1 MRSIYEAKTP
11 SKLSK
16 DFEVIGNDIA
26 TVAARKYLKQLDE
39 RVKELGLDYEQCR
52 EAART
57 FKKGDFEGALK
68 KIWGK
73 SKVKTTTNHTND
85 GMVESYIYDVDG
97 YGTFTEKFV
106 RKGMTM
112 WSHTITAVYKDNPS
126 PSYPLATVIG
136 VELKSNVKDFD
147 RLQELSTK
155 ESFLNRSTAAIYN
168 ILFVCMDGY
177 DMTSVLSKRH
187 LKLRNKL

>member
-1 MRSIYEAKTP
+1 MKSIYEAKTP

-16 DFEVIGNDIA
+16 DFEVIGNDLA
-26 TVAARKYLKQLDE
+26 STVARKYLKQLDGRME
-39 RVKELGLDYEQCR
+39 ELSLDYEQCR
-52 EAART
+52 EAARL

-73 SKVKTTTNHTND
+73 SKVKTSNFHAND
-85 GMVESYIYDVDG
+85 GNIETYVYDVDG
-97 YGTFTEKFV
+97 YGTFTEKFI

-126 PSYPLATVIG
+126 PSYSLATVIG
-136 VELKSNVKDFD
+136 VELKSNTRDFD
-147 RLQELSTK
+147 RMQELSTK

-168 ILFVCMDGY
+168 ILFVNMDGY
-177 DMTSVLSKRH
+177 DMTNVLSKRH
-187 LKLRNKL
+187 LKLRNRL

>member
-1 MRSIYEAKTP
+1 MRSIYEAKEQ
-11 SKLSK
+11 KLSK
-16 DFEVIGNDIA
+16 DFEIIGNDIHS
-26 TVAARKYLKQLDE
+26 TAARKFLKQLDE
-39 RVKELGLDYEQCR
+39 RVAELKLSYEQCR
-52 EAART
+52 EAARL

-73 SKVKTTTNHTND
+73 SKIKTSKLHSQD
-85 GMVESYIYDVDG
+85 GNIETYIYDVGG
-97 YGTFTEKFV
+97 YGTFTEKFI

-126 PSYPLATVIG
+126 PSYSLATVIG
-136 VELKSNVKDFD
+136 VELKSNTRDFD
-147 RLQELSTK
+147 RMQELSTK

-177 DMTSVLSKRH
+177 DMTTVLSKYH

>member
-1 MRSIYEAKTP
+1 MKSIYEAKTP
-11 SKLSK
+11 TKLSK
-16 DFEVIGNDIA
+16 DFDVVGNDIA
-26 TVAARKYLKQLDE
+26 TITARKFLKQLDE
-39 RVKELGLDYEQCR
+39 RVEQLGLDYEQCR
-52 EAART
+52 EAARL

-73 SKVKTTTNHTND
+73 SKVKTSTNHTND
-85 GMVESYIYDVDG
+85 GNVETYIYDVDG

-106 RKGMTM
+106 RKGLSM

-126 PSYPLATVIG
+126 PSFSLGTIIG
-136 VELKSNVKDFD
+136 VEVKRTSMDFD

-168 ILFVCMDGY
+168 ILFVCMDGH
-177 DMTSVLSKRH
+177 DMTSVLSKYH